1 MDFLSTYS
9 IFLAKTATIV
19 LAVLILVGF
28 ITAMSAKSKNKQ
40 KGKLSIKKI
49 NEKFDEMA
57 KTIQT
62 AIESKAEIKARK
74 QSDKALKK
82 SQKQKDK
89 TDKNPHRI
97 FVIHFNGDVRASA
110 VTALR
115 EEVTAILLTA
125 KTNDQVLCCLE
136 SPGGMVN
143 AYGLAASQLQRIRQA
158 NIPLVIAVDKVAASG
173 GYMMACVAD
182 KILAAPFA
190 IIGSIGVVAQLPNF
204 HRFLEKKHIDI
215 EQLTGGKYKRTLT
228 MLGKNTNQGRQKMQE
243 EINETHELFKSFIAV
258 HRPTVDIESV
268 ATGEHWYGTQAL
280 DLQLIDHIQTSDD
293 YILAAKDDHAIY
305 TVKFHMKKSLSKR
318 FSDSAQL
325 LASKIT
331 NAEY

>member
-1 MDFLSTYS
+1 MDFLSTYGL
-9 IFLAKTATIV
+9 FLAKITTIV
-19 LAVLILVGF
+19 LAILILFGF

-40 KGKLSIKKI
+40 KGKLSINKI
-49 NEKFDEMA
+49 NEKFDEMT
-57 KTIQT
+57 KTIQA
-62 AIESKAEIKARK
+62 AIDTKADIKARK
-74 QSDKALKK
+74 QAEKALKK
-82 SQKQKDK
+82 QQKKKDNAA
-89 TDKNPHRI
+89 DHPQRI

-125 KTNDQVLCCLE
+125 QSDDQVVCCLE

-158 NIPLVIAVDKVAASG
+158 NIKLIIAVDKVAASG

-182 KILAAPFA
+182 QILAAPFA

-204 HRFLEKKHIDI
+204 HRLLEKNQIDF

-228 MLGKNTNQGRQKMQE
+228 MLGKNTKQGREKMQE
-243 EINETHELFKSFIAV
+243 EIDETHELFKSFITNN
-258 HRPTVDIESV
+258 RPTVDIESI

-280 DLQLIDHIQTSDD
+280 DLKLIDRIQTSDD
-293 YILAAKDDHAIY
+293 YILAAKDDYAIY
-305 TVKFHMKKSLSKR
+305 AVKFNTKKSLGKR
-318 FSDSAQL
+318 LSDSAQL
-325 LASKIT
+325 LTSKIT
-331 NAEY
+331 NAAY